1 MTSVGTPS
9 RGCIQV
15 RDLRAVGTH
24 GVLAEERQRAQP
36 FSLDLDV
43 WLDAGAAGRSDELA
57 DTVDYGALARM
68 AAETVAST
76 SFRLLEALATE
87 VADRALAADGRI
99 SAVSVTVRKVRPP
112 VPVDVA
118 SIGVNVV
125 LERERG

>member
-1 MTSVGTPS
+1 MGSGGT
-9 RGCIQV
+9 GCIQV

-24 GVLAEERQRAQP
+24 GVLAEERERAQP

-43 WLDAGAAGRSDELA
+43 WLDARAAGRSDDLA
-57 DTVDYGALARM
+57 DTVDYGPLAQM

-76 SFRLLEALATE
+76 SVRLLEALAAE
-87 VADRALAADGRI
+87 VARRVVGADRRI

-112 VPVDVA
+112 VPMDVA

-125 LERERG
+125 LERDRE